1 MLTQKDKE
9 VIALKGISEEKFNKQ
24 LENFKTGFPFLKLF
38 AKLQLAIF
46 ANTPLKKPPTTPI
59 KTITIIVT
67 PILKILSISF
77 DGIP

>member
-38 AKLQLAIF
+38 ATASVGKGIMLPKDEEIENYLDAWNDYLTKNKKVLNKL
-46 ANTPLKKPPTTPI
+46 
-59 KTITIIVT
+59 
-67 PILKILSISF
+67 SS
-77 DGIP
+77 